1 MKNGKLI
8 ILASGLLFFCSCQ
21 KDSTPAPA
29 VTQPTVTKASGD
41 IKATVDAFRAMLGPV
56 NSTPNASGGHREL
69 NWDAL
74 PASLENKVLPND
86 IFNPVGAN
94 ASPAMQRGLVY
105 DAEGSFM
112 VSSNGFAQ
120 VNSAAAGQFA
130 AFSGNR
136 TFANTSASQW
146 DLSFQQAGSIK
157 PAFVQAFGLV
167 FSDVDKDNSTSLEF
181 FDGDKSLG
189 KFFVTAHDANSSFS
203 FLGVQFSGNEHITK
217 VKVNHDGFLA
227 EGTKD
232 ISDGGTRD
240 LVVLDDFIYSEP
252 VTQ

>member
-1 MKNGKLI
+1 MKKNKI
-8 ILASGLLFFCSCQ
+8 VILAFGLLVFSSCK
-21 KDSTPAPA
+21 KDSTSAPA
-29 VTQPTVTKASGD
+29 AIQPTVTKATGD
-41 IKATVDAFRAMLGPV
+41 IKSKVDAFRAMLGPI
-56 NSTPNASGGHREL
+56 NTTPNATGGHREL

-86 IFNPVGAN
+86 IFNPIGTN
-94 ASPAMQRGLVY
+94 ASPAMQRGLAY
-105 DAEGSFM
+105 GAEGSFM
-112 VSSNGFAQ
+112 ISSDGFAQ

-130 AFSGNR
+130 AFSGNK

-146 DLSFQQAGSIK
+146 DMSFQQAGSAK
-157 PAFVQAFGLV
+157 PASVQAFGLV

-181 FDGDKSLG
+181 FEGDKSVG
-189 KFFVTAHDANSSFS
+189 KFFLPAHDANSSFS
-203 FLGVQFSGNEHITK
+203 FLGVQFNNNEHVTK
-217 VKVNHDGFLA
+217 IKVNHDGFLA

-252 VTQ
+252 VAQ